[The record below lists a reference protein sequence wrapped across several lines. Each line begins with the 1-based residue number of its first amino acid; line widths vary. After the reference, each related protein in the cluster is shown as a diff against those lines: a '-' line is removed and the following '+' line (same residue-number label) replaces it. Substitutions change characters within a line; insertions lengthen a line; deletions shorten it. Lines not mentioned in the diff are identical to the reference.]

1 MGIRIGGVVFNGLT
15 EDGAFMNVQI
25 PVNGPAMKLTSGGN
39 KLLAY
44 AKVPEG
50 NCTMQITAWLDGDAQ
65 DIEAA
70 KVQKK
75 VAARKIELVK
85 GPRA

>member
-1 MGIRIGGVVFNGLT
+1 LT
-15 EDGAFMNVQI
+15 EDGAFMNVQV

-75 VAARKIELVK
+75 VHMIFPKKVQKKVAAQKIELIK
-85 GPRA
+85 GPRV